1 MQQIYIN
8 MKKIFLVI
16 AFEIKRKISNKIFI
30 LMTFLT
36 PFIIAGFV
44 ALMFWLSTEEETEY
58 NVLVADESQFF
69 VGKLLGNNYIT
80 FLYSNNSLNKCLDK
94 LYREDVDVLLY
105 IPHSIID
112 GAGGT
117 VKLFYKKTPGLA
129 FQTMIKSQMEKLLFE
144 HKLLANNI
152 NPQTINSARQNVR
165 IITEKVN
172 EKGEHSEQ
180 ITAFMSIF
188 GFLSALLMFMFIT
201 MYGMMLFKSVIEEKN
216 NRVVE
221 VIVSSIRPF
230 QLLMGKILGIAVLGI
245 GQFIVMGIMT
255 FILVTIVSV
264 TLMSGVREDYQKY
277 LKQQKEV
284 YEKGVEANW
293 NQLEN
298 FQGELQAFELLKQI
312 DKLNF
317 FEIAI
322 CFVLYFVGGYLFYS
336 AILAALGSAAD
347 TETDAQQFTLPVT
360 LLLMVG
366 YFIAAKMIS
375 NPDTSLSY
383 WASFIPFTSPIVMM
397 ARLPFGV
404 PFWEV
409 LISLVL
415 LYLSFLV
422 MTQLSAK
429 IYRTGI
435 LMYGKKATWK
445 EIIRWMIR

>member
-1 MQQIYIN
+1 
-8 MKKIFLVI
+8 MKKIFLVLS
-16 AFEIKRKISNKIFI
+16 FEIKRKISNKVFI

-44 ALMFWLSTEEETEY
+44 ALMFWLSTEEETNY
-58 NVLVADESQFF
+58 NVLVADETQFF
-69 VGKLLGNNYIT
+69 VGKLQGNNYIS
-80 FLYSNNSLNKCLDK
+80 FLYSNNSLEKCLDK
-94 LYREDVDVLLY
+94 LNRNDVDVLLY
-105 IPHSIID
+105 IPHNIIE

-117 VKLFYKKTPGLA
+117 VKIFYKKTPGLA
-129 FQTMIKSQMEKLLFE
+129 FQTMIKSQIEKLLFE

-152 NPQTINSARQNVR
+152 NPQTINSARQQVK

-180 ITAFMSIF
+180 ITAFMSIL
-188 GFLSALLMFMFIT
+188 GFLSAFLMFMFIT

-230 QLLMGKILGIAVLGI
+230 QLLMGKIIGIAILGI
-245 GQFIVMGIMT
+245 GQFIIMSIMS
-255 FILVTIVSV
+255 FVLVSIVSV
-264 TLMSGVREDYQKY
+264 TLMSGVREDYQKF
-277 LKQQKEV
+277 LKQQKVV

-293 NQLEN
+293 EQLQN
-298 FQGELQAFELLKQI
+298 FQGELEAFELLKQI

-317 FEIAI
+317 YEIAI
-322 CFVLYFVGGYLFYS
+322 SFFFYFIGGYLFYS
-336 AILAALGSAAD
+336 ALLAALGSAAD
-347 TETDAQQFTLPVT
+347 SETDAQQFTLPVT

-404 PFWEV
+404 PFWEILLS
-409 LISLVL
+409 LII
-415 LYLSFLV
+415 LYISFFL
-422 MTQLSAK
+422 MTKLSAK

-445 EIIRWMIR
+445 EIVRWIKH

>member
-1 MQQIYIN
+1 
-8 MKKIFLVI
+8 
-16 AFEIKRKISNKIFI
+16 
-30 LMTFLT
+30 MTFLT

-44 ALMFWLSTEEETEY
+44 ALMFWLSTEEETNY
-58 NVLVADESQFF
+58 NVLVADETQFF
-69 VGKLLGNNYIT
+69 VGKLQGNNYIS
-80 FLYSNNSLNKCLDK
+80 FLYSNNSLEKCLDK
-94 LYREDVDVLLY
+94 LNRNDVDVLLY
-105 IPHSIID
+105 IPHNIIE

-117 VKLFYKKTPGLA
+117 VKIFYKKTPGLA
-129 FQTMIKSQMEKLLFE
+129 FQTMIKSQIEKLLFE

-152 NPQTINSARQNVR
+152 NPQTINSARQQVK

-180 ITAFMSIF
+180 ITAFMSIL
-188 GFLSALLMFMFIT
+188 GFLSAFLMFMFIT

-230 QLLMGKILGIAVLGI
+230 QLLMGKIIGIAILGI
-245 GQFIVMGIMT
+245 GQFIIMSIMS
-255 FILVTIVSV
+255 FVLVSIVSV
-264 TLMSGVREDYQKY
+264 TLMSGVREDYQKF
-277 LKQQKEV
+277 LKQQKVV

-293 NQLEN
+293 EQLQN
-298 FQGELQAFELLKQI
+298 FQGELEAFELLKQI

-317 FEIAI
+317 YEIAI
-322 CFVLYFVGGYLFYS
+322 SFFFYFIGGYLFYS
-336 AILAALGSAAD
+336 ALLAALGSAAD
-347 TETDAQQFTLPVT
+347 SETDAQQFTLPVT

-404 PFWEV
+404 PFWEILLS
-409 LISLVL
+409 LII
-415 LYLSFLV
+415 LYISFFL
-422 MTQLSAK
+422 MTKLSAK

-445 EIIRWMIR
+445 EIVRWIKH

>member
-1 MQQIYIN
+1 
-8 MKKIFLVI
+8 MKKILLVI
-16 AFEIKRKISNKIFI
+16 TFEIKRKISNKMFI

-44 ALMFWLSTEEETEY
+44 ALMFWLSTEEQTEY

-69 VGKLLGNNYIT
+69 VGKLQGNHYIT

-94 LYREDVDVLLY
+94 LNRDDVDVLLY
-105 IPHSIID
+105 IPHNIIE

-129 FQTMIKSQMEKLLFE
+129 FQTMIKSQIEKLLFE
-144 HKLLANNI
+144 HKLAANNI
-152 NPQTINSARQNVR
+152 RPETIHSARQTVK

-180 ITAFMSIF
+180 ITGFISIF
-188 GFLSALLMFMFIT
+188 GFLSAFLMFMFIT
-201 MYGMMLFKSVIEEKN
+201 MYGMMLFKSVVEEKN
-216 NRVVE
+216 NRVIE

-230 QLLMGKILGIAVLGI
+230 QLLMGKIIGIAVLGI
-245 GQFIVMGIMT
+245 GQFITMGIIT
-255 FILVTIVSV
+255 FILVTILSA
-264 TLMSGVREDYQKY
+264 TMMSGIREEYQKY
-277 LKQQKEV
+277 LKQQKLV
-284 YEKGVEANW
+284 YEKGIEANIG
-293 NQLEN
+293 QLEN
-298 FQGELQAFELLKQI
+298 FQENLEVFDMLKQM

-317 FEIAI
+317 FEIFF
-322 CFVLYFVGGYLFYS
+322 CFVLYFIGGYLFYS
-336 AILAALGSAAD
+336 AMLAALGSAAD
-347 TETDAQQFTLPVT
+347 TDADAQQFTLPVT

-375 NPDTSLSY
+375 NPDTALSY

-404 PFWEV
+404 PLWEI
-409 LISLVL
+409 LISLFI
-415 LYLSFLV
+415 LYVSFIL
-422 MTQLSAK
+422 MTKISAK

-435 LMYGKKATWK
+435 LMYGKKAGWK
-445 EIIRWMIR
+445 EIIKWMKY

>member
-1 MQQIYIN
+1 
-8 MKKIFLVI
+8 MKKIFLVLS
-16 AFEIKRKISNKIFI
+16 FEIKRKISNKVFI

-44 ALMFWLSTEEETEY
+44 ALMFWLSTEEETNY
-58 NVLVADESQFF
+58 NVLVADETQFF
-69 VGKLLGNNYIT
+69 VGKLQGNNYIS
-80 FLYSNNSLNKCLDK
+80 FLYSNNSLEKCLDK
-94 LYREDVDVLLY
+94 LNRNDVDVLLY
-105 IPHSIID
+105 IPHNIIE

-117 VKLFYKKTPGLA
+117 VKIFYKKTPGLA
-129 FQTMIKSQMEKLLFE
+129 FQTMIKSQIEKLLFE
-144 HKLLANNI
+144 HKLLANHI
-152 NPQTINSARQNVR
+152 NPQTINSARQQVK

-180 ITAFMSIF
+180 ITAFMSIL
-188 GFLSALLMFMFIT
+188 GFLSAFLMFMFIT

-230 QLLMGKILGIAVLGI
+230 QLLMGKIIGIAILGI
-245 GQFIVMGIMT
+245 GQFIIMSIMS
-255 FILVTIVSV
+255 FVLVSIVSV
-264 TLMSGVREDYQKY
+264 TLMSDVREDYQKF
-277 LKQQKEV
+277 LKQQKVV

-293 NQLEN
+293 EQLQN
-298 FQGELQAFELLKQI
+298 FQGELEAFELLKQI

-317 FEIAI
+317 YEIAI
-322 CFVLYFVGGYLFYS
+322 SFFFYFIGGYLFYS
-336 AILAALGSAAD
+336 ALLAALGSAAD
-347 TETDAQQFTLPVT
+347 SETDAQQFTLPVT

-404 PFWEV
+404 PFWEILLS
-409 LISLVL
+409 LII
-415 LYLSFLV
+415 LYISFFL
-422 MTQLSAK
+422 MTKLSAK

-445 EIIRWMIR
+445 EIVRWIKH

>member
-1 MQQIYIN
+1 
-8 MKKIFLVI
+8 
-16 AFEIKRKISNKIFI
+16 
-30 LMTFLT
+30 MTFLT

-44 ALMFWLSTEEETEY
+44 GLIIWLSMEEETEY

-69 VGKLLGNNYIT
+69 VGKLHGNNYIT
-80 FLYSNNSLNKCLDK
+80 FLYSNNKLEKCLDK

-117 VKLFYKKTPGLA
+117 VKIFYKKTPGLA

-144 HKLLANNI
+144 HKLAANHIDPNVI
-152 NPQTINSARQNVR
+152 HSAKQTVK
-165 IITEKVN
+165 IIAEKVN
-172 EKGEHSEQ
+172 EKGEHAEQ
-180 ITAFMSIF
+180 ITAFMSIL
-188 GFLSALLMFMFIT
+188 GFLSAFLMFMFIT

-216 NRVVE
+216 NRIVE
-221 VIVSSIRPF
+221 VIVSSVRPF
-230 QLLMGKILGIAVLGI
+230 QLLMGKIIGIAILGI

-255 FILVTIVSV
+255 FVLITILSV
-264 TLMSGVREDYQKY
+264 TMMSGIREDYQKY
-277 LKQQKEV
+277 LKQQKAV

-298 FQGELQAFELLKQI
+298 FQGELQTFEILKQI
-312 DKLNF
+312 DQLNF
-317 FEIAI
+317 FEIVI
-322 CFVLYFVGGYLFYS
+322 CFVFYFIGGYLFYS
-336 AILAALGSAAD
+336 ALLAGLGSAAD
-347 TETDAQQFTLPVT
+347 TEADAQQFTLPVT
-360 LLLMVG
+360 MFLMVG

-404 PFWEV
+404 PLWE
-409 LISLVL
+409 IITSLFI
-415 LYLSFLV
+415 LYLSFII
-422 MTQLSAK
+422 MTKISAK

-435 LMYGKKATWK
+435 LMYGKKASWK
-445 EIIRWMIR
+445 EIVRWMRV

>member
-1 MQQIYIN
+1 
-8 MKKIFLVI
+8 MKKILLVI
-16 AFEIKRKISNKIFI
+16 AFEIKRKISNKMFI

-36 PFIIAGFV
+36 PLIIAGFI
-44 ALMFWLSTEEETEY
+44 ALMFWLSTEEQTEY

-69 VGKLLGNNYIT
+69 VGKLQGNNYIT

-94 LYREDVDVLLY
+94 LNNNNIDILLY
-105 IPHSIID
+105 IPHNIID

-144 HKLLANNI
+144 HKLAANNI
-152 NPQTINSARQNVR
+152 RPETIHSARQTVK

-180 ITAFMSIF
+180 ITGFISIF

-201 MYGMMLFKSVIEEKN
+201 MYGMMLFKSVVEEKN
-216 NRVVE
+216 NRVIE

-230 QLLMGKILGIAVLGI
+230 QLLMGKIIGIAILGI
-245 GQFIVMGIMT
+245 GQFLTMGIMT
-255 FILVTIVSV
+255 FILVTILSV
-264 TLMSGVREDYQKY
+264 TMMSEIREEYQKY
-277 LKQQKEV
+277 LKQQKMV
-284 YEKGVEANW
+284 YEKGIEVNIG
-293 NQLEN
+293 QLEN
-298 FQGELQAFELLKQI
+298 FQENLEVFELLKQM

-317 FEIAI
+317 FEIFFY
-322 CFVLYFVGGYLFYS
+322 FVLYFIGGYLFYS
-336 AILAALGSAAD
+336 AMLAALGSAAD
-347 TETDAQQFTLPVT
+347 TDADAQQFTLPVT
-360 LLLMVG
+360 MLLMVG

-375 NPDTSLSY
+375 NPDTDLSY

-409 LISLVL
+409 LLSLFILYIS
-415 LYLSFLV
+415 FIFA
-422 MTQLSAK
+422 TKISAK

-435 LMYGKKATWK
+435 LMYGKKVGWK
-445 EIIRWMIR
+445 EIIKWLRY